1 MGKEKSAA
9 PGPDLAR
16 GTAVEGLAEGQML
29 AGAFAGEPVVLIR
42 QNGRFCAW
50 SGTCTHMGAPLGEGL
65 LVDGQLRCPWHHAR
79 FSVTSGE
86 AVGAPAFQPLTRYMT
101 SVTNGRVFVEA
112 APTVK
117 SQPTAKH
124 ERSLAAG
131 AGRVVIIGAGAGGYA
146 CAELL
151 GRAGHGGT
159 VTLISD
165 DPDPPYDRTLCSKQY
180 LIGMTSR
187 AESLMSPALAAERHT
202 GRAVA
207 IDVGDRSVRLEN
219 GERVPF
225 DVLVLATGGDPVRPD
240 LPGFERSNVYVLRT
254 LADADALIA
263 AAGAARRVAILGASF
278 IGLEAAAS
286 LKQRKLDVHVIA
298 PDDVPLKKVLGAEV
312 GRMIRMV
319 HEEQGVV
326 FHLGRKCT
334 SFDGARLTLDDDS
347 TVEADFVVLGLGVRP
362 RTELA
367 AAAGLKC
374 APSEQG
380 GGVVVNGRLETSV
393 PGIFAIGDIARY
405 PDVHAGQSIRV
416 EHWVHAQRQ
425 GQYLARALLGQ
436 SGEYCDPPFFWSAHF
451 DTGLKYV
458 GHVGSIEGTRVEGS
472 VEERKFT
479 IGYMGKGEER
489 AFVTCGREL
498 PALTVEAEWQ
508 GVDPVEAA
516 AVPGTAG

>member
-1 MGKEKSAA
+1 MSDFALGV
-9 PGPDLAR
+9 
-16 GTAVEGLAEGQML
+16 AVEELEEGQML
-29 AGAFAGEPVVLIR
+29 AGEFAGEPVVLIR

-50 SGTCTHMGAPLGEGL
+50 SGNCTHLGAPLGEGL

-79 FSVTSGE
+79 FSVSSGE

-101 SVTNGRVFVEA
+101 AVTDGRVFVAA
-112 APTVK
+112 APTLKV
-117 SQPTAKH
+117 QPVSAKH
-124 ERSLAAG
+124 ERPVAAG
-131 AGRVVIIGAGAGGYA
+131 SGQAGRVVIIGAGAGGYA

-151 GRAGHGGT
+151 GRAGHAGT

-165 DPDPPYDRTLCSKQY
+165 DPDPPYDRTVCSKQY

-187 AESLMSPALAAERHT
+187 EASLMSPALAAERRT

-225 DVLVLATGGDPVRPD
+225 DVLVLATGGDPVRAD
-240 LPGFERSNVYVLRT
+240 LPGFDGPNVHVLRT

-263 AAGAARRVAILGASF
+263 AAGTARRVAIVGASF

-326 FHLGRKCT
+326 FHLGRRCK
-334 SFDGARLTLDDDS
+334 SFDGSRLTLDDES

-367 AAAGLKC
+367 AAAGLEC
-374 APSEQG
+374 APTSQG
-380 GGVVVNGRLETSV
+380 GGVVVNGRLETSAA
-393 PGIFAIGDIARY
+393 GIFAIGDIARY
-405 PDVHAGQSIRV
+405 PDVHAGQPIRV

-425 GQYLARALLGQ
+425 GQYLARALLGKP
-436 SGEYCDPPFFWSAHF
+436 GEYRDPPFFWSAHF

-458 GHVGSIEGTRVEGS
+458 GHVGSIEGTRVEG
-472 VEERKFT
+472 EIAKREFT

-489 AFVTCGREL
+489 AFVTCGRDL
-498 PALTVEAEWQ
+498 PALTVEAEWE
-508 GVDPVEAA
+508 GADPIEAA
-516 AVPGTAG
+516 PVRGTAG